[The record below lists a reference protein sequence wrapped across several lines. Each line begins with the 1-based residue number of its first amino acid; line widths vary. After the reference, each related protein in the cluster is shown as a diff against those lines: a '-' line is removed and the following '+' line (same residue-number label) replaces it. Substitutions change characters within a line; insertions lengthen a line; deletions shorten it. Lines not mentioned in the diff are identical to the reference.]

1 MKEGR
6 VKSIL
11 PHHHLRYSLGEFSDS
26 YSSDDETSPRDRVL
40 ANSKGFRDFRI
51 KDLKLSAY
59 GRKEIEIAE
68 QGKTPLNS
76 SERLHMYEGRLGDS
90 VTCSNIDTCRQWV
103 DIQEVVLGRINYV
116 LCVRYV
122 SAIQERT
129 VCCHGTFCVSCV

>member
-6 VKSIL
+6 VESIL

-40 ANSKGFRDFRI
+40 ANSKGFKDFRI

-76 SERLHMYEGRLGDS
+76 SKHLQMY
-90 VTCSNIDTCRQWV
+90 
-103 DIQEVVLGRINYV
+103 DILDLKYI
-116 LCVRYV
+116 
-122 SAIQERT
+122 
-129 VCCHGTFCVSCV
+129 